1 MLLELRI
8 ENLAVMERASATFG
22 PGLNAVTG
30 ETGAGKSVLL
40 AALALALGGR
50 SDPALVRAGS
60 ERALAT
66 AVFSDGM
73 PLDLLTGLGVARDD
87 VLVVSRELVGTGR
100 STARINAGVVPATA
114 VRELG
119 ERLLEIHGQGSSSR
133 WLRESEQ
140 RAGLDEYGGEPLCAV
155 QEEVAASY
163 DRRQA
168 LLTALGRLQGLRD
181 VEEQELERAE
191 LDLDELGKAALR
203 IGEDDELRTERIRL
217 ANSSRLRAAAEQLR
231 HAVGGD
237 SLGDAEVGQQLAQ
250 ALQAAR
256 QVQGIDQ
263 ELDDAAAQAQEIA
276 VVLQE
281 LSLQMGSYLDH
292 LPDDGARL
300 AEVEERLAVLER
312 LARRHGGSLAAAIRR
327 RDEAAAM
334 LGERGGLAAEVSA
347 LETELERLE
356 KVLSTACS
364 TLSSLRT
371 EVAQG
376 FQAAVT
382 SDLRRMLMP
391 HAIFSIRIWQRPSEE
406 GVRGPDG
413 ARLECS
419 RHGWDRIAF
428 ELAPNVGDQPRALG
442 DSASG
447 GEVARVALALLAH
460 LSHRSGV
467 GTVVFDEVDQG
478 LGGEAANRVGELLLS
493 VAERRQVIC
502 VTHLAPIAARAQTH
516 LKVAKSEVGA
526 VVCSQVSI
534 LDRDQRIEELA
545 RLLAGEATPLA
556 ARAHAAELL
565 TSVGGGDPW

>member
-1 MLLELRI
+1 LLLELRI

-60 ERALAT
+60 ERGLAT

-73 PLDLLTGLGVARDD
+73 PLDLLTGLGVAQDD

-168 LLTALGRLQGLRD
+168 LLTALGRLRGLRD
-181 VEEQELERAE
+181 VEGQELERAE

-263 ELDDAAAQAQEIA
+263 ELDAAAAQAQEIA

-327 RDEAAAM
+327 RDGAAAM

-413 ARLECS
+413 ARVECS

-565 TSVGGGDPW
+565 TSVGGGGPW